1 MVHKINLKDI
11 KMKKCPFCS
20 ELIQEDAVKCRYCNE
35 WLNKINLKEKVS
47 ISTTKISK
55 IIEND
60 VKRAE
65 YGQALYLSTAGKS
78 ISAWVFII
86 SGGIIAS
93 VVGALITILVMKNTN
108 YRGHHIML
116 LFFVIGGLLGQL
128 MHKKIK
134 MKLERNP

>member
-1 MVHKINLKDI
+1 
-11 KMKKCPFCS
+11 MKKCPFCS